1 MCLEEAVKT
10 GTKDVLRAKEFAN
23 LAGVTVRALHHYD
36 RLGPLRPRQRSQA
49 GYRLYGSRDFARLEQ
64 IVVLKFLGI
73 PLKQIG
79 RLLEPDAKLAAVL
92 EKQREVLFAKRLQ
105 LDRAIRAIGN
115 AQRSIQSK
123 KEPDWKLFQLIVRE
137 MEMQKNIEWKGKY
150 FSAEAKAKV
159 AARRSELSAEELEK
173 ANHTWA
179 ELHADIEASLRE
191 DPAGPKGQ
199 ELAARWMKLIEDF
212 TGGDPE
218 ILAGLQAMMAD
229 RANWPSQAQAGLH
242 TTAEGEAFIK
252 KAVRAAKHSLV
263 R

>member
-1 MCLEEAVKT
+1 
-10 GTKDVLRAKEFAN
+10 
-23 LAGVTVRALHHYD
+23 
-36 RLGPLRPRQRSQA
+36 
-49 GYRLYGSRDFARLEQ
+49 
-64 IVVLKFLGI
+64 
-73 PLKQIG
+73 
-79 RLLEPDAKLAAVL
+79 
-92 EKQREVLFAKRLQ
+92 
-105 LDRAIRAIGN
+105 
-115 AQRSIQSK
+115 
-123 KEPDWKLFQLIVRE
+123 